1 MRRIEKTTTGTITV
15 TDDAGMRVFNGDGD
29 ELCAV
34 VLSKAAAINLAR
46 DLLNYARYRT
56 D

>member
-1 MRRIEKTTTGTITV
+1 MRYIEREGEGAITV
-15 TDDAGMRVFNGDGD
+15 DDVSGMRVFNGKGE
-29 ELCAV
+29 ELCGV
-34 VLSKAAAINLAR
+34 KLGKAAAINLAR